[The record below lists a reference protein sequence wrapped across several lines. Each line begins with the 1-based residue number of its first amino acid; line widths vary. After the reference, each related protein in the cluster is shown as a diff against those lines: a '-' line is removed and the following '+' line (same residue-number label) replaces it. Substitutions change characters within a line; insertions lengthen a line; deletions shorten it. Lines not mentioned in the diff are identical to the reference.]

1 MRTTPTWLVHEPCTD
16 VDLGVITSG
25 KEAQVHLI
33 ERTAVTDSSTNP
45 ANQTNPADPVNPAN
59 PANATNPADPADPAD
74 PALQDPASCRF
85 ARKRY
90 LPREVKHKGQLEALG
105 FQRSSAFVND
115 VQYREGRQFRKS
127 RDRRAVERMTTYGKH
142 LLQDRWT
149 GHEHDV
155 MRRLWHAGLNVPYP
169 IAYGDDVF
177 DLEYIG
183 DETGAAPQLQSAR
196 LDRPQLEAAFDQLI
210 AGLRCLTHEGV
221 AHGDLS
227 AYNLLWW
234 DGRLWFIDFPQA
246 IDIAANLQ
254 GLDFLHRDVVNV
266 CRWFQRKGLEV
277 DEEAVFADLLIEL

>member
-1 MRTTPTWLVHEPCTD
+1 MRTIPTWLVSEPCTD
-16 VDLGVITSG
+16 VDLGVIRSG

-33 ERTAVTDSSTNP
+33 ERI
-45 ANQTNPADPVNPAN
+45 ADPTPERRGGER
-59 PANATNPADPADPAD
+59 
-74 PALQDPASCRF
+74 CHF

-90 LPREVKHKGQLEALG
+90 LPREVKQKGELEALG

-127 RDRRAVERMTTYGKH
+127 RDRRAVERMSTYGKH

-149 GHEHDV
+149 GHEYEV
-155 MRRLWHAGLNVPYP
+155 MTRLWRAGLNVPYP
-169 IAYGDDVF
+169 ISFSDDVF

-183 DETGAAPQLQSAR
+183 DELQAAPQLQAAH
-196 LDRPQLEAAFDQLI
+196 LDGTQLEGAFAQLI
-210 AGLRCLTHEGV
+210 VGLRCLTGQGLT
-221 AHGDLS
+221 HGDLS

-234 DGRLWFIDFPQA
+234 KEQLWFIDFPQT

-266 CRWFQRKGLEV
+266 CTWFQRKGLDV
-277 DEEAVFADLLIEL
+277 DEEEVFADLLIEI